1 MVGKKKGVLEKA
13 LDLSMKNNTGVNK
26 KAFGIQFDQREAFL
40 QWLDAR
46 VKMARKPLGVSV
58 IQVSCIPIAK
68 EGGKDI
74 PLERPKDIAFPI
86 EEYHSQREDCRKLFL
101 EAQQRE
107 RAQTVVAILIN
118 LGVAITKVLDKPVK

>member
-1 MVGKKKGVLEKA
+1 MVGKRKGVLEKA
-13 LDLSMKNNTGVNK
+13 MDLSMKNNTGVYK
-26 KAFGIQFDQREAFL
+26 KVFGIQADQREVFL

-68 EGGKDI
+68 ASGKDM
-74 PLERPKDIAFPI
+74 PLESPKDIAFPI

-107 RAQTVVAILIN
+107 RAQAVVAIMIN
-118 LGVAITKVLDKPVK
+118 LGDAISKVLDKPV